1 MSENS
6 DAKLVKL
13 EELAAHQGQMIDDLS
28 QQLAKQWKLIERL
41 KTRIDEMTDRF
52 EELDDH
58 SRAAQPNQK
67 PPHW

>member
-1 MSENS
+1 MSDNR

-52 EELDDH
+52 EELEDH
-58 SRAAQPNQK
+58 SRATQPNQK